1 MKRSIGSLVPSACV
15 LVLLLAGCGSTQT
28 VTVTVTPSGT
38 PTPSGTS
45 TPSSPVLNVTEFQF
59 AMTLPAGIS
68 DAVYSVD
75 RTYAGPLTDVNGR
88 TATSLGDI
96 PLTTKAIKSD
106 AACSQDPSVATIT
119 VFSTDPTS
127 LQFASGPS
135 SYKKVGSYWLGY
147 VQAQAA
153 CDNAVSTDSNLF
165 EQAFNT
171 ARAT

>member
-1 MKRSIGSLVPSACV
+1 MKRSIRSAAPATAA
-15 LVLLLAGCGSTQT
+15 LFFLAGCGSTQT
-28 VTVTVTPSGT
+28 VTVTVTQNGT
-38 PTPSGTS
+38 PTPTS
-45 TPSSPVLNVTEFQF
+45 PMLNVTEFQF
-59 AMTLPAGIS
+59 TMNLPPGIS

-75 RTYAGPLTDVNGR
+75 RTYAGPLTDVNGK

-147 VQAQAA
+147 TEAQAA
-153 CDNAVSTDSNLF
+153 CDNAVSTDAPLF
-165 EQAFNT
+165 QQAFNT